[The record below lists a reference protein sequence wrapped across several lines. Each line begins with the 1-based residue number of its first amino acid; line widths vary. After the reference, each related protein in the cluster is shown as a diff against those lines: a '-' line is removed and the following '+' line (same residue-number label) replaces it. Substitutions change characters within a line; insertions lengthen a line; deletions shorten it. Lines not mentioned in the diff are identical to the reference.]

1 MSKDEVFSK
10 CRRLYKDILNGY
22 TYVPYHKLYVKHFKE
37 VDVGEI
43 SQIKQYIIEE
53 SKSKGLKEEK
63 EKVEFLIEN
72 ELWELEKEQ
81 TIESLTEQ
89 INNHKQAKTKLFL
102 KAQLNAVQKQ
112 IDTKSKQLKDLQTE
126 KDSVLGLTLEKY
138 SDRRSSEQIIRL
150 ALFKDKEL
158 QVPLFSES
166 EYDDLDPSESE
177 KYIAIYSGAMS
188 EFTNNNLKM
197 ISAAS
202 FFMNPLMLSKSNPFI
217 FFGKSLTQLT
227 TFQTEIF
234 SIGLSYKSVLEKGDS
249 PSAEY
254 HSDLE
259 KMVEWYESAGN
270 IQQVSEKAKER
281 DGSTVMGASKEEL
294 RNITKGENAIDL
306 LKEAEKKGG
315 NLDLEDFIRIH
326 SGD

>member
-81 TIESLTEQ
+81 TIESLIEQ

-138 SDRRSSEQIIRL
+138 SDRRSSEHIIRL

-177 KYIAIYSGAMS
+177 KYIAIYSGTMS